1 MDKMSRFEPDVF
13 EEQDGQQEAQQDQLD
28 ADWLD
33 VSGLFD
39 MDTET
44 DFPRSDMLEK
54 EQQIGTPSFGDG
66 DFDDWAMKDIQRRIR
81 GLSDRE
87 RTALRKRVTHTKK
100 KILTALTGRV
110 FNKGK
115 KGTLPSNPLDLQ
127 QICQGFAGV

>member
-1 MDKMSRFEPDVF
+1 MSRFEPDVF

-28 ADWLD
+28 ADCLD

-54 EQQIGTPSFGDG
+54 EEQIGKPGFGDG
-66 DFDDWAMKDIQRRIR
+66 DFDDWATEDIQRRIR

-87 RTALRKRVTHTKK
+87 STALRKRVTHTKK

-110 FNKGK
+110 LNKGK
-115 KGTLPSNPLDLQ
+115 KVPYPLT
-127 QICQGFAGV
+127 FTTT